1 MITADD
7 LRRFATAFPDVEEF
21 THHIHKQP
29 GFRVRGKAF
38 AGLEKGG
45 STAVFSVAEAEAQAA
60 ITAEPDLYEGVW
72 RPNGTWVGVRVDLTA
87 VPDERVRELLDHAW
101 RNRAP
106 KRLVA
111 AYDAG

>member
-1 MITADD
+1 MITADV
-7 LRRFATAFPDVEEF
+7 LRRFATAFPEVEEF
-21 THHIHKQP
+21 THHLHKQP

-45 STAVFSVAEAEAQAA
+45 GTAVFSVAEQEARTA
-60 ITAEPDLYEGVW
+60 IAAEPGVYEGVR
-72 RPNGTWVGVRVDLTA
+72 RPNGTWVGVRVDLAA

-111 AYDAG
+111 AYDAA